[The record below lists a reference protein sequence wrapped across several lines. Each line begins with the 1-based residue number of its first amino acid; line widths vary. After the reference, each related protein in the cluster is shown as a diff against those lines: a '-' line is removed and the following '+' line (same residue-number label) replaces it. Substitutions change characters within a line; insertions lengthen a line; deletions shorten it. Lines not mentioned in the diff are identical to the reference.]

1 MPDTPNI
8 GRTGIPQRKAYAP
21 DLFLFDF
28 DGTVAD
34 TLTISHSILN
44 DLAREFRFRTLPTEE
59 LQQARLMGTREF
71 IRHLGISSW
80 RVPRIAHRG
89 LLELQNRITEVEPIA
104 GIPAVLAELH
114 GRGHRIGILTSN
126 SETNVLAFIARN
138 SLPYF
143 HFVRTSSK
151 LFGKARVMRKIVR
164 EEKTQPGRVI
174 YVGDETRDIE
184 AAREAGLRIAAVTWG
199 YNAEETLAG
208 LAPDHLLRS
217 PGELLG
223 IGERATT

>member
-1 MPDTPNI
+1 MSDSKISGHTPP
-8 GRTGIPQRKAYAP
+8 GVRRQYAP

-44 DLAREFRFRTLPTEE
+44 DLAREFRFRALPSEE
-59 LQQARLMGTREF
+59 LERARLMGTREF
-71 IRHLGISSW
+71 IRHLGITSW
-80 RVPRIAHRG
+80 RVPRIARRG
-89 LLELQNRITEVEPIA
+89 LVELQRRITEVQPI
-104 GIPAVLAELH
+104 GGMPSVLAELH

-151 LFGKARVMRKIVR
+151 LFGKARMMKKILR
-164 EEKTQPGRVI
+164 EEKTEPARVL

-184 AAREAGLRIAAVTWG
+184 AAKEAGLRIAAVTWG
-199 YNAEETLAG
+199 YNAERTLAD
-208 LAPDHLLRS
+208 LSPDHLLRS
-217 PGELLG
+217 PGELLS
-223 IGERATT
+223 IGEIRTP